1 MVGIKYFVEDIW
13 KKASLGY
20 LLIAVAVAVCIRW
33 YFHIPPPSYSVTFMA
48 VAAGLMALRP
58 EMGGR
63 EKWLWTLVL
72 FAFAVVEIRA
82 INHDRNESEARQ
94 ESFIKEQRQHFSDI
108 GDGIKGA
115 LDQSDRNFNAT
126 MNRTAA
132 LLQTETGGDSF
143 CYVTFERSGFQD
155 DYGAVAYHRGGYAL
169 RDLTIRI
176 VDIGKLI
183 EVINPPRPVGLFM
196 YDPAA
201 SASFQIGS
209 FSPESFDGP
218 LKVFSLTGKQ
228 KQDFN
233 IFFSAANGTWYENAR
248 LRRVGDQWKRAIRVV
263 RRTRQKQATIF
274 EQVDSGYPLKD
285 GKVQWGY

>member
-115 LDQSDRNFNAT
+115 LDQSDRIST
-126 MNRTAA
+126 
-132 LLQTETGGDSF
+132 
-143 CYVTFERSGFQD
+143 
-155 DYGAVAYHRGGYAL
+155 
-169 RDLTIRI
+169 
-176 VDIGKLI
+176 
-183 EVINPPRPVGLFM
+183 
-196 YDPAA
+196 
-201 SASFQIGS
+201 
-209 FSPESFDGP
+209 P
-218 LKVFSLTGKQ
+218 L
-228 KQDFN
+228 
-233 IFFSAANGTWYENAR
+233 
-248 LRRVGDQWKRAIRVV
+248 
-263 RRTRQKQATIF
+263 
-274 EQVDSGYPLKD
+274 
-285 GKVQWGY
+285 

>member
-1 MVGIKYFVEDIW
+1 
-13 KKASLGY
+13 
-20 LLIAVAVAVCIRW
+20 
-33 YFHIPPPSYSVTFMA
+33 
-48 VAAGLMALRP
+48 
-58 EMGGR
+58 
-63 EKWLWTLVL
+63 
-72 FAFAVVEIRA
+72 
-82 INHDRNESEARQ
+82 
-94 ESFIKEQRQHFSDI
+94 
-108 GDGIKGA
+108 
-115 LDQSDRNFNAT
+115 
-126 MNRTAA
+126 
-132 LLQTETGGDSF
+132 
-143 CYVTFERSGFQD
+143 
-155 DYGAVAYHRGGYAL
+155 
-169 RDLTIRI
+169 
-176 VDIGKLI
+176 
-183 EVINPPRPVGLFM
+183 M

-233 IFFSAANGTWYENAR
+233 IFFSAVNGTWYENAR